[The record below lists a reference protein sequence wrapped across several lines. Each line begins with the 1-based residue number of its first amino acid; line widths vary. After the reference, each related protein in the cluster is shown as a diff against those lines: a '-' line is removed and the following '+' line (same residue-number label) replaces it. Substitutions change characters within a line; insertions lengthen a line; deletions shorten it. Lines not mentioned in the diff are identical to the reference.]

1 MKPLTLTMQAFGPY
15 AGCQQVELGQ
25 LGKSGLFLV
34 TGDTGAGKTTL
45 FDAIC
50 YALFGKLTGQVRDEK
65 MMRSDY
71 ADPTLETAVK
81 LVFEHRGQ
89 TYRIER
95 SPEQYR
101 QSQRKKDGV
110 YPLVKVTAKAQLY
123 RCEPDGDKVLADGKE
138 KVDAAVNELLRINV
152 DQFRQIAMIAQNQFA
167 QLLHKSGQERSAV
180 LRQIFGTQ
188 LYQAVQKKLKEMAS
202 QCNAEGSQTQKELE
216 RNIGAIC
223 LPEQPPAELA
233 ELLQNPQRIWRC
245 PEILEQLAQLCS
257 QDAAQM
263 QQLTAQIQTLD
274 QQRDQITGRQNQ
286 LQAYCA
292 LREQQTSKQ
301 QQYSQLMDIWPKAQQ
316 LEQQIKREE
325 LAAYTLEPV
334 YREWQ
339 QAIQQAQQE
348 QTAYT
353 QAQNRWEEL
362 ERLAPAMEQAQ
373 QEYQQLTEQSQQL
386 AVEHKQLHQ
395 ALQQLQELLS
405 LQKQHKEQVLQL
417 EQASQKEKNAREQLA
432 QLEELVRQKEE
443 LVQQQPQALEQEHR
457 ARQNKEHWDGVLEAL
472 GQLYTKMKQLVEQ
485 QKLHL
490 GNVDALQ
497 RCQQQFE
504 EIQTQY
510 TQAERWFWDNQ
521 AGVLAQTLQ
530 KEQPCPVC
538 GSLHHP
544 APAQIEVGE
553 HPVNEAMLNDLR
565 SQKEAAEQN
574 LTQARSQAA
583 ASNTTAQTLRQEYL
597 ERAAQV
603 LALCQGTQP
612 QVQEDAKA
620 VSLAL
625 QECRAQ
631 AQAQQQEAQQTWEQA
646 QQVCLRLQQEVR
658 QLEQL
663 RHQRQEQSQKWE
675 SAQQQRQHY
684 QEECSRVGVCVR
696 QMEQTLGQMDPQQA
710 SQRAQQVA
718 QALGENEQKRQSLQQ
733 RQQQYIAQRAAAQ
746 ETLHKQRQ
754 RLAQADHKQ
763 QQSQEAWHNQLANSG
778 MTAQLFAEHRVTP
791 QQLEEHR
798 QQLAVWKEQKQTL
811 EATLETLAQQL
822 NQQYSGLA
830 QLPETALTQQLEQL
844 AQQLMECEHQKQ
856 QLDAR
861 RLQLSGRLTT
871 NQGVCRQLEQ
881 TWKESQQQ
889 QERQALIRRLSNTAN
904 GNLEKGNVKQ
914 EFEQFVLGA
923 YFADAVEAANQR
935 LWVMTG
941 GQYELQC
948 HQLQN
953 TEAKGTLDLDVL
965 DHYTGKVRSVGSLS
979 GGETFQAALALALG
993 LSDVIQS
1000 YAGGVEIDTL
1010 FIDEGFGTL
1019 DEESLEKAI
1028 QTLHGLALD
1037 NRLVGIISH
1046 VPELRTRIEKQIL
1059 VRKTTNGSQVQLK
1072 FL

>member
-1 MKPLTLTMQAFGPY
+1 MPACWGR
-15 AGCQQVELGQ
+15 GLG
-25 LGKSGLFLV
+25 
-34 TGDTGAGKTTL
+34 
-45 FDAIC
+45 
-50 YALFGKLTGQVRDEK
+50 
-65 MMRSDY
+65 
-71 ADPTLETAVK
+71 
-81 LVFEHRGQ
+81 
-89 TYRIER
+89 
-95 SPEQYR
+95 
-101 QSQRKKDGV
+101 
-110 YPLVKVTAKAQLY
+110 
-123 RCEPDGDKVLADGKE
+123 
-138 KVDAAVNELLRINV
+138 
-152 DQFRQIAMIAQNQFA
+152 
-167 QLLHKSGQERSAV
+167 
-180 LRQIFGTQ
+180 
-188 LYQAVQKKLKEMAS
+188 
-202 QCNAEGSQTQKELE
+202 
-216 RNIGAIC
+216 
-223 LPEQPPAELA
+223 
-233 ELLQNPQRIWRC
+233 
-245 PEILEQLAQLCS
+245 
-257 QDAAQM
+257 
-263 QQLTAQIQTLD
+263 
-274 QQRDQITGRQNQ
+274 
-286 LQAYCA
+286 
-292 LREQQTSKQ
+292 
-301 QQYSQLMDIWPKAQQ
+301 
-316 LEQQIKREE
+316 
-325 LAAYTLEPV
+325 LAA
-334 YREWQ
+334 
-339 QAIQQAQQE
+339 A
-348 QTAYT
+348 
-353 QAQNRWEEL
+353 
-362 ERLAPAMEQAQ
+362 
-373 QEYQQLTEQSQQL
+373 
-386 AVEHKQLHQ
+386 
-395 ALQQLQELLS
+395 
-405 LQKQHKEQVLQL
+405 
-417 EQASQKEKNAREQLA
+417 
-432 QLEELVRQKEE
+432 
-443 LVQQQPQALEQEHR
+443 
-457 ARQNKEHWDGVLEAL
+457 
-472 GQLYTKMKQLVEQ
+472 
-485 QKLHL
+485 
-490 GNVDALQ
+490 
-497 RCQQQFE
+497 
-504 EIQTQY
+504 
-510 TQAERWFWDNQ
+510 
-521 AGVLAQTLQ
+521 
-530 KEQPCPVC
+530 
-538 GSLHHP
+538 
-544 APAQIEVGE
+544 
-553 HPVNEAMLNDLR
+553 
-565 SQKEAAEQN
+565 
-574 LTQARSQAA
+574 
-583 ASNTTAQTLRQEYL
+583 
-597 ERAAQV
+597 RAA
-603 LALCQGTQP
+603 L
-612 QVQEDAKA
+612 
-620 VSLAL
+620 
-625 QECRAQ
+625 
-631 AQAQQQEAQQTWEQA
+631 
-646 QQVCLRLQQEVR
+646 R

-791 QQLEEHR
+791 

>member
-1 MKPLTLTMQAFGPY
+1 M
-15 AGCQQVELGQ
+15 
-25 LGKSGLFLV
+25 
-34 TGDTGAGKTTL
+34 
-45 FDAIC
+45 
-50 YALFGKLTGQVRDEK
+50 
-65 MMRSDY
+65 
-71 ADPTLETAVK
+71 
-81 LVFEHRGQ
+81 
-89 TYRIER
+89 
-95 SPEQYR
+95 
-101 QSQRKKDGV
+101 
-110 YPLVKVTAKAQLY
+110 
-123 RCEPDGDKVLADGKE
+123 
-138 KVDAAVNELLRINV
+138 
-152 DQFRQIAMIAQNQFA
+152 
-167 QLLHKSGQERSAV
+167 
-180 LRQIFGTQ
+180 
-188 LYQAVQKKLKEMAS
+188 
-202 QCNAEGSQTQKELE
+202 
-216 RNIGAIC
+216 
-223 LPEQPPAELA
+223 
-233 ELLQNPQRIWRC
+233 
-245 PEILEQLAQLCS
+245 
-257 QDAAQM
+257 
-263 QQLTAQIQTLD
+263 
-274 QQRDQITGRQNQ
+274 
-286 LQAYCA
+286 
-292 LREQQTSKQ
+292 
-301 QQYSQLMDIWPKAQQ
+301 
-316 LEQQIKREE
+316 
-325 LAAYTLEPV
+325 
-334 YREWQ
+334 
-339 QAIQQAQQE
+339 
-348 QTAYT
+348 
-353 QAQNRWEEL
+353 
-362 ERLAPAMEQAQ
+362 
-373 QEYQQLTEQSQQL
+373 
-386 AVEHKQLHQ
+386 
-395 ALQQLQELLS
+395 
-405 LQKQHKEQVLQL
+405 
-417 EQASQKEKNAREQLA
+417 
-432 QLEELVRQKEE
+432 
-443 LVQQQPQALEQEHR
+443 
-457 ARQNKEHWDGVLEAL
+457 
-472 GQLYTKMKQLVEQ
+472 
-485 QKLHL
+485 
-490 GNVDALQ
+490 
-497 RCQQQFE
+497 
-504 EIQTQY
+504 
-510 TQAERWFWDNQ
+510 
-521 AGVLAQTLQ
+521 
-530 KEQPCPVC
+530 
-538 GSLHHP
+538 
-544 APAQIEVGE
+544 
-553 HPVNEAMLNDLR
+553 
-565 SQKEAAEQN
+565 
-574 LTQARSQAA
+574 
-583 ASNTTAQTLRQEYL
+583 
-597 ERAAQV
+597 

-763 QQSQEAWHNQLANSG
+763 QQSQEAWHNKLANSG

-830 QLPETALTQQLEQL
+830 QLPETELTQQMEQL

-979 GGETFQAALALALG
+979 SGETFQAALALALG